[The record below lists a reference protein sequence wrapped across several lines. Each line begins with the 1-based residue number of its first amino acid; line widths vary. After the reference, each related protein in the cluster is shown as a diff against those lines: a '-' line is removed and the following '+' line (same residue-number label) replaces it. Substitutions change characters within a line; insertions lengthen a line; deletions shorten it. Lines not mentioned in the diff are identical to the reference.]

1 MKSKNKFNRQ
11 TIDFLLTELLP
22 YEKGN
27 HFTHLFLY
35 EYLQKNK
42 NTLNKIVKKIK
53 ERGDRNTFFDSTWHS
68 SPLKFKVSKTNEGF
82 RELSLINPLGLIESL
97 AFINIFEDDLINIS
111 HNKVDFSTRKARRIN
126 SLTYK
131 KIKIKQFSIQMTPI
145 LKSSYFLLWSQKV
158 PILNIILLKV

>member
-53 ERGDRNTFFDSTWHS
+53 ERRDSFDSTWHS

-97 AFINIFEDDLINIS
+97 AFINIFEDDLINI
-111 HNKVDFSTRKARRIN
+111 
-126 SLTYK
+126 
-131 KIKIKQFSIQMTPI
+131 
-145 LKSSYFLLWSQKV
+145 
-158 PILNIILLKV
+158 